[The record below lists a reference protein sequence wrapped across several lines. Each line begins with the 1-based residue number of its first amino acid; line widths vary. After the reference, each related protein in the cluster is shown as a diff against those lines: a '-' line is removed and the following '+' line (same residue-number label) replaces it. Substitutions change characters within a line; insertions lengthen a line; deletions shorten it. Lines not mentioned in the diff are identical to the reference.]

1 MQNELELIEQHK
13 VFDGSQR
20 RYRHYSSTLGCA
32 MTFSLFVPN
41 QSRWPAPPL
50 LWWLSGLTCNDENFT
65 TKAGAQRIAARLGMA
80 IVMPDTSPRGE
91 AVADVGQ
98 WDLGQGAGFYLNA
111 TQQPWAEHYRMYDYI
126 CDELSQLLSNK
137 LGFNGAQAISGH
149 SMGGHGALMIALR
162 NSQRFCSVSA
172 FSPIVNPMD
181 VPWGQNAFQT
191 YLGEDRQSWQQWD
204 SCELLKNYQGK
215 PIPMLVDQ
223 GDNDSFLGEQ
233 LQPERLVQVAADRN
247 YPLTLRMQQGYD
259 HSYYFIASFIE
270 QHLEFH
276 MKHLQQA

>member
-13 VFDGSQR
+13 VFDGNQR
-20 RYRHYSSTLGCA
+20 RYRHHSSTLGCA
-32 MTFSLFVPN
+32 MTFSLFIPDS
-41 QSRWPAPPL
+41 SRWPSPPL

-65 TKAGAQRIAARLGMA
+65 TKAGAQRIAARLGIA

-91 AVADVGQ
+91 AVADVSQ

-111 TQQPWAEHYRMYDYI
+111 TQQPWAEHYRMYDYLR
-126 CDELSQLLSNK
+126 DELAHLLSSK
-137 LGFNGAQAISGH
+137 LGFNGPQSISGH
-149 SMGGHGALMIALR
+149 SMGGHGALVMALR
-162 NSQRFCSVSA
+162 NPERFCSVSA
-172 FSPIVNPMD
+172 FSPIVNPTA

-204 SCELLKNYQGK
+204 TCELLKSYQGK
-215 PIPMLVDQ
+215 VIPMLVDQ

-233 LQPERLVQVAADRN
+233 LQPERLAQVAADID

>member
-13 VFDGSQR
+13 VFDGNQR

-32 MTFSLFVPN
+32 MTFSLFVPDP
-41 QSRWPAPPL
+41 SRWPSPPL
-50 LWWLSGLTCNDENFT
+50 LWWLSGLTCNDENLT

-80 IVMPDTSPRGE
+80 IIMPDTSPRGE
-91 AVADVGQ
+91 AVADVSQ

-111 TQQPWAEHYRMYDYI
+111 SQQPWAEHYRMYDYLR
-126 CDELSQLLSNK
+126 DELPQILSSQ
-137 LGFNGAQAISGH
+137 LGFNGLQAISGH
-149 SMGGHGALMIALR
+149 SMGGHGALVMALR
-162 NSQRFCSVSA
+162 NPERFCSVSA
-172 FSPIVNPMD
+172 FSPIVNPTE
-181 VPWGQNAFQT
+181 VPWGQNAFQA
-191 YLGEDRQSWQQWD
+191 YLGEDRQNWLQWD

-215 PIPMLVDQ
+215 MIPMLVDQ
-223 GDNDSFLGEQ
+223 GDNDSFLGKQ
-233 LQPERLVQVAADRN
+233 LQPERLTRIAAGNN

-276 MKHLQQA
+276 MKYLQ